1 MLRVFLIVAILAGL
15 GVIGVSQFMVRP
27 HLQSII
33 TEREEHK
40 AEAAKQ
46 RTRANKAEKSLA
58 ETTKKLEETT
68 AKLEETSNQLMAAN
82 KKIEDQTG
90 QIASL
95 QSNLEATTA
104 RLNAASQKLAQ
115 WDFLG
120 VTPDQVKVIMD
131 ANKKMQATIAAS
143 EEEKKILMRDVKRL
157 QAKVDKYEI
166 GEERV
171 VELPP
176 GTKGKIMVVDPKWN
190 FVVLDIGEH
199 QGMLL
204 NGVLMVSRNAKL
216 VGKVK
221 IVSVEPNRSIAN
233 IMPGWKLGEIMEGD
247 QVLY

>member
-27 HLQSII
+27 HLQAII
-33 TEREEHK
+33 TEREQHK
-40 AEAAKQ
+40 EEARKQ
-46 RTRANKAEKSLA
+46 TQRANKAEKSL
-58 ETTKKLEETT
+58 KETT
-68 AKLEETSNQLMAAN
+68 AKLEETTKQLEETSNQLAAAN
-82 KKIEDQTG
+82 KKIEEQTG
-90 QIASL
+90 HIAKL
-95 QSNLEATTA
+95 QGDLEQTSA
-104 RLNAASQKLAQ
+104 RLNTASQKLAA

-143 EEEKKILMRDVKRL
+143 EEEKKILARDLRTTKAKL
-157 QAKVDKYEI
+157 QQYETG
-166 GEERV
+166 GEAV

-190 FVVLDIGEH
+190 FVVLDIGQQ
-199 QGMLL
+199 QGLL
-204 NGVLMVSRNAKL
+204 PNGVLMVSRDAKL

-221 IVSVEPNRSIAN
+221 VVSVEQNRSIAN
-233 IMPGWKLGEIMEGD
+233 IMPGWKLAEIMEGD

>member
-27 HLQSII
+27 HLQAII

-40 AEAAKQ
+40 AEAARQ

-68 AKLEETSNQLMAAN
+68 AQLEETSNQLMAAN
-82 KKIEDQTG
+82 RKIEEQTG
-90 QIASL
+90 QIAKL
-95 QSNLEATTA
+95 QGDLEQTSA
-104 RLNAASQKLAQ
+104 RLNTASQKLAQ
-115 WDFLG
+115 WDFIGL
-120 VTPDQVKVIMD
+120 TPDQVKMMVD
-131 ANKKMQATIAAS
+131 ANRKMQTHIAVA
-143 EEEKKILMRDVKRL
+143 EEEKKIMARELNVVRNKLRQFMGDE
-157 QAKVDKYEI
+157 A
-166 GEERV
+166 V

-190 FVVLDIGEH
+190 FVVLDIGGQ
-199 QGMLL
+199 QGLL
-204 NGVLMVSRNAKL
+204 ENGVLMVSRDSKL

-221 IVSVEPNRSIAN
+221 IVSVEQNRSIAN

>member
-82 KKIEDQTG
+82 KKIEEQTG
-90 QIASL
+90 QIAKL
-95 QSNLEATTA
+95 QGDLEQTSA
-104 RLNAASQKLAQ
+104 RLNAASQKLAA

-143 EEEKKILMRDVKRL
+143 EEEKKILARDLRTTKAKL
-157 QAKVDKYEI
+157 QQYETG
-166 GEERV
+166 GEAV

-190 FVVLDIGEH
+190 FVVLDIGQQ
-199 QGMLL
+199 QGLL
-204 NGVLMVSRNAKL
+204 PNGVLMVSRDAKL
-216 VGKVK
+216 VGKIK
-221 IVSVEPNRSIAN
+221 IVSVEPHRSIAN